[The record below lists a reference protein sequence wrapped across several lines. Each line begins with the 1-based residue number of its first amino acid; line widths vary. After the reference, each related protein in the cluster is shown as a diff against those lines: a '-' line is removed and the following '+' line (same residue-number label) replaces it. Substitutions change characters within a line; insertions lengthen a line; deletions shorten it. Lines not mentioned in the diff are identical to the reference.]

1 MKNQG
6 FGRTLSAIFLV
17 FALAAMPLLAIAQT
31 QIKIPKNKYKIEDD
45 QKLGADYSKQV
56 EQELPILNDLESTRY
71 LAGVGDR
78 LEAGVPTPYRQPRF
92 NCGFKIVNARD
103 INAFALPACYLYV
116 NRGMIEAAKNEGEM
130 AGVMAH
136 EISHAMLR
144 HSTAQM
150 TQQSNPLNQILGI
163 GAILGGAIVLG
174 ETGAA
179 IGQTIYSGLFV
190 LPYSREYETQ
200 ADTLGA
206 QIMANAGYDPRD
218 LANMFKTIE
227 KASGGGGGPDWFST
241 HPNPQSRYDN
251 INRETG
257 LLRVSTNPIK
267 ITRGFERIQAKFR
280 SMPKAKS
287 MKEIEDE
294 YKKNKQQNQGSMEK
308 GKYSSQV
315 AYPSSRT
322 RAYSSGNW
330 ISMNV
335 PDNWK
340 EFPGESS
347 VDFAPEGAYGNQ
359 GITHGALFALS
370 KASSDDLGDATESYI
385 DGILQNNDYME
396 RQGGYTRTRIADH
409 TAYSIVL
416 AGRSPVTGRTEV
428 ATVYTTLLGDGQLF
442 SVVTVVPQNE
452 QNAYSTAF
460 RNLIRSIRLND

>member
-1 MKNQG
+1 MKKYG
-6 FGRTLSAIFLV
+6 IGKRFAAFGMIL
-17 FALAAMPLLAIAQT
+17 ALLAMPLLVISQT
-31 QIKIPKNKYKIEDD
+31 DIKVPKNKYKIEDD

-56 EQELPILNDLESTRY
+56 EQELPILNDTESTRY
-71 LAGVGDR
+71 LAMVGDR
-78 LEAGVPTPYRQPRF
+78 LEGAIPAKYRQQRF

-206 QIMANAGYDPRD
+206 QILANAGYDPRD

-227 KASGGGGGPDWFST
+227 KQSGGGGGPDWFST

-251 INRETG
+251 INREADM
-257 LLRVSTNPIK
+257 LNVSNNPYK
-267 ITRGFERIQAKFR
+267 LTRGFERIQAKFR
-280 SMPKAKS
+280 TMPKAKS
-287 MKEIEDE
+287 MKEIEEE
-294 YKKNKQQNQGSMEK
+294 YKRNKQQNQGTMNQ
-308 GKYSSQV
+308 GRYSSRV
-315 AYPSSRT
+315 ALPSTRT

-330 ISMNV
+330 IQMNV

-340 EFPGESS
+340 EFPGENN
-347 VDFAPEGAYGNQ
+347 VDFAPEGAYGDQ
-359 GITHGALFALS
+359 GITRGALLGIENTQS
-370 KASSDDLGDATESYI
+370 RDLGEATEAYV
-385 DGILQNNDYME
+385 DGVLQNNNYLG
-396 RQGGYTRTRIADH
+396 RQGSYTRTTISGR

-416 AGRSPVTGRTEV
+416 SGRSPVTNQTEV
-428 ATVYTTLLGDGQLF
+428 ATVYTTLLRNGQLF
-442 SVVTVVPQNE
+442 AIVTVVPQNE
-452 QNAYSTAF
+452 QSSYNATF
-460 RNLIRSIRLND
+460 RNMIRSIRLSD